1 VFVSRKDGLEVWSR
15 LEEQR
20 NGGCNLAEQPRA
32 EEILDRKG
40 INESNYRST
49 YMDTEEDSRRGM
61 IEMMEGGGDR
71 LFVTRQNMSV
81 VEVWESSCLAGAVS
95 LS

>member
-1 VFVSRKDGLEVWSR
+1 
-15 LEEQR
+15 
-20 NGGCNLAEQPRA
+20 LAEQPRA

-40 INESNYRST
+40 INESNYRSS
-49 YMDTEEDSRRGM
+49 YMDTEEDSKRGM
-61 IEMMEGGGDR
+61 IAMMEGGGDR